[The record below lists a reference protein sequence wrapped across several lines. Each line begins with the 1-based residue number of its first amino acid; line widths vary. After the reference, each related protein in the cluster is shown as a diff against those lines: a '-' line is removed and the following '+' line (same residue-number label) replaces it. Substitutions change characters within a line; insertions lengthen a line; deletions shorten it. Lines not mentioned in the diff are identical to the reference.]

1 MTNNGVLYYGEDKIH
16 YEIVRKEATYKET
29 AYKQTTDKAKSNTL
43 ISDNTKPSNPLKI
56 SKPRRV
62 VIKVH
67 PDQRVVATAPIDASD
82 EMIHDAM
89 VKRARWIWQN
99 LQDFAKQ
106 TDDILPKHYL
116 SGETQ
121 FYLGR
126 RYVLKVIMD
135 AEAADVLNSTVKL
148 SRGKLIVTVPQ
159 NDAELDVEA
168 RAAVVKSLLDNW
180 YQDKARLVFAE
191 RLNAV
196 LPKATWI
203 NEKPSFRMMTM
214 KKQWGSCSIRGS
226 LILNPHLIKAPKE
239 CIDYVILHE
248 LCHISEHNHS
258 ERFWRLLTQ
267 VMPNWR
273 EVKARLDGMAEFYLN
288 E

>member
-1 MTNNGVLYYGEDKIH
+1 MTERGIFYYGKDKIQ
-16 YEIVRKEATYKET
+16 YEVVRKDTKN
-29 AYKQTTDKAKSNTL
+29 KSRSNNLITDE
-43 ISDNTKPSNPLKI
+43 TKPC
-56 SKPRRV
+56 KPRKV

-89 VKRARWIWQN
+89 MKRARWIWQS

-106 TDDILPKHYL
+106 KDHVLPKRYV

-126 RYVLKVIMD
+126 RYVLKVITD
-135 AEAADVLNSTVKL
+135 AEASDVISSTVKL
-148 SRGKLIVTVPQ
+148 SRGKLNV
-159 NDAELDVEA
+159 ELSQIDSELGSEE
-168 RAAVVKSLLDNW
+168 RAALVKNLLDTW
-180 YQDKARLVFAE
+180 YQEKARLVFAE
-191 RLNAV
+191 RLNAQ
-196 LPKATWI
+196 LPKASCVKST
-203 NEKPSFRMMTM
+203 PSFRLMTM
-214 KKQWGSCSIRGS
+214 QKQWGSCSAKGN
-226 LILNPHLIKAPKE
+226 LILNPHLVKAPKE

-248 LCHISEHNHS
+248 LCHIAEHNHS
-258 ERFWRLLTQ
+258 ENFWRLLTQ
-267 VMPNWR
+267 VMPNWK

>member
-1 MTNNGVLYYGEDKIH
+1 MTENGDFYYGEDKIH
-16 YEIVRKEATYKET
+16 YEIVRKKAV
-29 AYKQTTDKAKSNTL
+29 DKCKNDSL
-43 ISDNTKPSNPLKI
+43 ITEKTKPNKLRQ
-56 SKPRRV
+56 PRKV

-67 PDQRVVATAPIDASD
+67 PDQRVVATAPLDASD
-82 EMIHDAM
+82 ELIHKAM

-106 TDDILPKHYL
+106 TDDILPKYYV

-126 RYVLKVIMD
+126 RYVLKVITD
-135 AEAADVLNSTVKL
+135 AETNDVINSTVKL
-148 SRGKLIVTVPQ
+148 SRGKLNVILSQ
-159 NDAELDVEA
+159 SYAGLDSDE
-168 RAAVVKSLLDNW
+168 RAAIVKSLLDNW

-191 RLNAV
+191 RLNAS
-196 LPKATWI
+196 LPKATWV
-203 NEKPSFRMMTM
+203 NNKPSFRIITM
-214 KKQWGSCSIRGS
+214 KKQWGSCSTKGS

-267 VMPNWR
+267 VMPNWK
-273 EVKARLDGMAEFYLN
+273 ETKAKLDGMAEFYLN